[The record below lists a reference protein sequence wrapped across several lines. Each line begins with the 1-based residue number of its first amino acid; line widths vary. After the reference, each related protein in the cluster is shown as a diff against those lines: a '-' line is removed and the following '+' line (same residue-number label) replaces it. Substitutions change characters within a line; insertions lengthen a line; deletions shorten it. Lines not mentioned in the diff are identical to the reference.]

1 MALDVID
8 HALLGMAQRQHE
20 QFLAR
25 LHHGELRELRE
36 RLAVKTAA
44 NEGHAAIVKLL
55 VEAYQQGDRIT
66 VDEILS
72 NYERRRQIYRAAF
85 SPTYDALKP

>member
-20 QFLAR
+20 QFLAQ

-36 RLAVKTAA
+36 RLAEAA
-44 NEGHAAIVKLL
+44 LL
-55 VEAYQQGDRIT
+55 CIEQLNPP
-66 VDEILS
+66 EKS
-72 NYERRRQIYRAAF
+72 
-85 SPTYDALKP
+85 

>member
-20 QFLAR
+20 QFLAQ
-25 LHHGELRELRE
+25 LHHGELRE